1 MFAQL
6 RRLLLAG
13 GFILLA
19 AGAALAQT
27 TMMQGDVKGPDG
39 QPLKGAVIDLVRT
52 DIKGHYSVK
61 TDKKGHW
68 LYMGLPAGTF
78 DISCIVDGKVM
89 DKVTN
94 VKSGYGDNPPVNF
107 DLQKIAAQ
115 QAANQK
121 AVASG
126 TGTLTPEQERGMS
139 KEAKAQYEAA
149 LKKNSEAIKHNK
161 ALDDAN
167 NAGQDALKQAAAESD
182 KAKKATDYQ
191 AAVDAFTKGSQLDAN
206 QVVFWAGLGDAYY
219 GLGQTQTGDDRT
231 KSFDAAA
238 DAYNKAIA
246 LKPNEAGL
254 YNQLGNVYGAERKIP
269 EATDALNKAAQLDP
283 TMASKAY
290 YNMGANLVNSGH
302 SDEAAEFFKKA
313 IDADPNYA
321 DAQYQYGI
329 CLLGK
334 ASTDPKTGKVTPPP
348 GTVEAFQK
356 YLELKPDGPYAQSA
370 KDMLATLGENVQTK
384 ISNPNAKKKKQ

>member
-6 RRLLLAG
+6 RPLLAAG
-13 GFILLA
+13 GFILLV
-19 AGAALAQT
+19 AGTALAQT
-27 TMMQGDVKGPDG
+27 TMLQGDVKDQNG
-39 QPLKGAVIDLVRT
+39 QPLKGAQIVLDRT
-52 DIKGHYSVK
+52 DIKGNYKVK

-68 LYMGLPAGTF
+68 LYMGLPAGTY
-78 DISCIVDGKVM
+78 DISCVVDGKTM
-89 DKVTN
+89 DKVSG
-94 VKSGYGDNPPVNF
+94 VKSGYGDNPPVDF
-107 DLQKIAAQ
+107 DLRKVAAQ
-115 QAANQK
+115 QQATAKAN
-121 AVASG
+121 ASG
-126 TGTLTPEQERGMS
+126 QLTPEQERGMS
-139 KEAKAQYEAA
+139 KEQKEQYEAS

-167 NAGQDALKQAAAESD
+167 NAGQDALKAGAADTD

-231 KSFDAAA
+231 KSFDGAI
-238 DAYNKAIA
+238 DAYKKAVA
-246 LKPNEAGL
+246 LKPTEASL

-283 TMASKAY
+283 AMAARAY

-302 SDEAAEFFKKA
+302 LDEAADFFKKA
-313 IDADPNYA
+313 IAADPNEA
-321 DAQYQYGI
+321 DAEYQYGV

-334 ASTDPKTGKVTPPP
+334 ATTDPKTGKVVPPP
-348 GTVEAFQK
+348 GTAEALHR

-370 KDMLATLGENVQTK
+370 KEMLAQLGENVQTK